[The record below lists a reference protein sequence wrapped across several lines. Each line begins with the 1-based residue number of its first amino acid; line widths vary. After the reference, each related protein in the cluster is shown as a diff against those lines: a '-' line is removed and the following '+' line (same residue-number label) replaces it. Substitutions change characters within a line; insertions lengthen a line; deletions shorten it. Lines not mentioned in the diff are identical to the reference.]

1 MAKSLQIK
9 TKNGELLYPETV
21 SALVYNNT
29 TGNTVEQDLNSKQ
42 NTLVSGSTIK
52 TVNGTS
58 LLGSGNIS
66 IPKGDKGEDAYQAFK
81 GWFDTSTALNT
92 AYPSPE
98 VGDYA
103 YVKGTNAVSIYACAT
118 AGTWADSGREFN
130 PANNQEFAS
139 GEPLNT
145 VNIVNS
151 LSSNSPTDVLSA
163 QQGKQ
168 LAQMIENAGGIV
180 NTNEDGFYIIDQSGR
195 VGMKY
200 TNDGLDV
207 AKLSSH
213 FQTLLPTSQ
222 SGSGSDT
229 APVIVRKAGLDNEM
243 EHLQYYT
250 HVTLGLFSDIHGA
263 GVELQHFV
271 KFCKYYNLNY
281 MLHLGDAVYQDYE
294 DGVDFWTNTADSN
307 KILNTI
313 GNHDVRYN
321 GSYQSYYS
329 STTQAYNTFI
339 KPFINAN
346 IPGVVQPSNAESE
359 FKCYYYVDLK
369 NGNTTTNV
377 RMIVLDCTS
386 WSNTDAGAAQY
397 NWLNDLLTSS
407 RNEGKHVL
415 ICSHYAANTIQK
427 IEGPFNPSDSTIT
440 TDVSVGGRNRY
451 LDTEITSSSDNANFA
466 TTPMKASALIQSH
479 IDQGLIF
486 IGWICGHRHIS
497 FIGHVKDGSTV
508 YPQQL
513 QIFITTNK
521 DEAATPKP
529 DDALFKVNFGVLGI
543 TASTNADNG
552 RYLKFYAVGR
562 NTFGDGGSGKVK
574 QYTYCYSYATHTMLK
589 QRWD

>member
-1 MAKSLQIK
+1 MAKSITIK
-9 TKNGELLYPETV
+9 KDNETLYPKTV
-21 SALVYNNT
+21 SALVYNNS
-29 TGNTVEQDLNSKQ
+29 TGNTVEQDLNNKLESSD
-42 NTLVSGSTIK
+42 LK

-58 LLGSGNIS
+58 LIGSGNIT
-66 IPKGDKGEDAYQAFK
+66 IPKGDNGEDAYQPFK

-92 AYPSPE
+92 AYPSPL

-118 AGTWADSGREFN
+118 AGTWADSGKEFN

-139 GEPLNT
+139 GESLDV
-145 VNIVNS
+145 VNIVNN
-151 LSSNSPTDVLSA
+151 LESNSPTDVLSA

-168 LAQMIENAGGIV
+168 LAQMIQNHSGGSV
-180 NTNEDGFYIIDQSGR
+180 DGFVDTNENGFYIIDQSGR
-195 VGMKY
+195 VGMQY
-200 TNDGLDV
+200 TNDGLDA
-207 AKLSSH
+207 AKLSLH
-213 FQTLLPTSQ
+213 FQSLLPSTS
-222 SGSGSDT
+222 SDSDDK
-229 APVIVRKAGLDNEM
+229 PIIVKKANLDNEI

-250 HVTLGLFSDIHGA
+250 NVIIGMFSDIHGA
-263 GVELQHFV
+263 GVEMQHFV
-271 KFCKYYNLNY
+271 SFCKYYNLNY

-294 DGVDFWTNTADSN
+294 DGVDFWTDITDSN

-313 GNHDVRYN
+313 GNHDVRKVGN
-321 GSYQSYYS
+321 YQSYYS
-329 STTQAYNTFI
+329 NTQGAYDRYI
-339 KPFINAN
+339 APFISAN
-346 IPGVVQPSNAESE
+346 LPGVVQPTNAASE
-359 FKCYYYVDLK
+359 YKCYYYVDLR
-369 NGNTTTNV
+369 NGNTTTNI

-415 ICSHYAANTIQK
+415 ICSHYAANTIEK

-451 LDTEITSSSDNANFA
+451 LDTEITSSSNNANFA

-529 DDALFKVNFGVLGI
+529 DNALFKVNFGVMGI
-543 TASTNADNG
+543 RAEAES
-552 RYLKFYAVGR
+552 RYIKFYAVGR

-574 QYTYCYSYATHTMLK
+574 QYTYCYSYLTHQMLK

>member
-1 MAKSLQIK
+1 MAKSLNITSK
-9 TKNGELLYPETV
+9 DGEIMYPVTV
-21 SALVYNNT
+21 SSLVYNRFT
-29 TGNTVEQDLNSKQ
+29 EESIEEELNNKLES
-42 NTLVSGSTIK
+42 SDIK
-52 TVNGTS
+52 TVNGVS
-58 LLGSGNIS
+58 LIGSGNIT
-66 IPKGDKGEDAYQAFK
+66 IPKGDNGEDAYQPFK
-81 GWFDTSTALNT
+81 GWFDTSTVLNT
-92 AYPSPE
+92 AHPSPL

-103 YVKGTNAVSIYACAT
+103 YVKGTNAVSIYACTT
-118 AGTWADSGREFN
+118 AGTWVDSGREFN

-139 GEPLNT
+139 GESLDV
-145 VNIVNS
+145 VNIVNN
-151 LSSNSPTDVLSA
+151 LESNSSTDVLSA
-163 QQGKQ
+163 QQGKI
-168 LAQMIENAGGIV
+168 LAQMVQNHSGGNADGFV
-180 NTNEDGFYIIDQSGR
+180 DTNENGFYIIDQSGR
-195 VGMKY
+195 IGMQY
-200 TNDGLDV
+200 TNDGLDA
-207 AKLSSH
+207 AKLSLH
-213 FQTLLPTSQ
+213 FQSLLPS
-222 SGSGSDT
+222 SDQNT
-229 APVIVRKAGLDNEM
+229 TPVIVRKAGLDNEM

-263 GVELQHFV
+263 SVEMQHFV
-271 KFCKYYNLNY
+271 NFCKYYNLNY

-294 DGVDFWTNTADSN
+294 DGVDFWSGIADSN

-313 GNHDVRYN
+313 GNHDVRKVGN
-321 GSYQSYYS
+321 YQSYYS
-329 STTQAYNTFI
+329 GTQGTYDRYI
-339 KPFINAN
+339 KPFIDAN
-346 IPGVVQPSNAESE
+346 LPGVVQPSDAASTY
-359 FKCYYYVDLK
+359 KCYYYVDLK
-369 NGNTTTNV
+369 NGSTTTNI

-386 WSNTDAGAAQY
+386 WGNTDAGAAQY

-521 DEAATPKP
+521 DEASTPKP
-529 DDALFKVNFGVLGI
+529 DNALFKVNFGVLGI
-543 TASTNADNG
+543 KASTDAADG